1 MALPKNV
8 ILLATQLDEYS
19 LVLAS
24 FAANDVRAR
33 CVGDPF
39 HLVSAFSDDPAETVI
54 LDIEQCP
61 ERLPQ
66 LIGTLRERNAEV
78 AVIIIFSA
86 QQRDLAAE
94 AFCKG
99 ADILLLKPVSCA
111 EVIAAL
117 ERTCKRARPPEEPAQ
132 ESAPAKQAEADVL
145 ARFAL
150 GVAHEINNPLT
161 TISGWLQMLIADSAG
176 DKKLVEMLKSVNEE
190 ANRIADIVRQLL
202 TVAQLRPPHT
212 EKVHVAKLLDEL
224 KRFHQR
230 KLKGDGIAVEA
241 EIPPKLAPVRGDFAQ
256 LRQACDTILSEARA
270 SLNGTGAIHIA
281 CRDLGDYV
289 EITFHD
295 DGPPMSE
302 KQIAQLFDPFEFG
315 RNANGAGLGLC
326 LADSI
331 IRSHGGD
338 ISVKSTKSGGTDY
351 IIRLPAAG
359 GDGKHG

>member
-1 MALPKNV
+1 MELPENV
-8 ILLATQLDEYS
+8 ILLATQPDEYS

-24 FAANDVRAR
+24 FAANHVRAR
-33 CVGDPF
+33 SVQDPF

-54 LDIEQCP
+54 LDIDQCP
-61 ERLPQ
+61 EHLPQ
-66 LIGTLRERNAEV
+66 LISALRERNPQV
-78 AVIIIFSA
+78 AVIVIFSA
-86 QQRDLAAE
+86 QQRDRAAE
-94 AFCKG
+94 ALCKG
-99 ADILLLKPVSCA
+99 ADILLLKPVSSA

-117 ERTCKRARPPEEPAQ
+117 ERTRKRPRPPEKTPLEG
-132 ESAPAKQAEADVL
+132 APPKQADADVL

-161 TISGWLQMLIADSAG
+161 TISGWLQMLIADSSG
-176 DKKLVEMLKSVNEE
+176 DKKTVEMLKSVNEE
-190 ANRIADIVRQLL
+190 ADRIADIVRQLL
-202 TVAQLRPPHT
+202 TVAQLSPPHAD
-212 EKVHVAKLLDEL
+212 KVHVPKLLDEL
-224 KRFHQR
+224 RRFHQKKMR
-230 KLKGDGIAVEA
+230 SDGITVEA

-270 SLNGTGAIHIA
+270 SLNGTGAIRIA
-281 CRDLGDYV
+281 CRDLRDHV

-302 KQIAQLFDPFEFG
+302 EQIARLFDPFEFG

-338 ISVKSTKSGGTDY
+338 ISVKSSKAGGTDY

-359 GDGKHG
+359 GEGKHG